1 MRGRAHPVD
10 TGRSTTLKKPVSG
23 KVDGSSDAASEER
36 RRISRELHDRVL
48 QLLSSVRL
56 RAELC
61 RRELINNPEVL
72 EKELATIEKTADRAV
87 AEIRRLLA
95 DNSSPPDLIAGS
107 LERRLREE
115 LEIFCARSAMK
126 VEFRCAIGSHSLA
139 AETERELYFAL
150 REGLINAIRHARASE
165 LRLELFQDGPICK
178 AVLGDNGSGFDL
190 ACIEGDNHYGLR
202 IIRERIESIGGSVSI
217 DTAPGE
223 GTRISIAVPTDAGK
237 TRAVRTSGL
246 RR

>member
-1 MRGRAHPVD
+1 M
-10 TGRSTTLKKPVSG
+10 KKSVSG
-23 KVDGSSDAASEER
+23 KVDAGSDAASEER

-61 RRELINNPEVL
+61 RRELINDPEAL
-72 EKELATIEKTADRAV
+72 EPELATIEKTADRAV

-95 DNSSPPDLIAGS
+95 DNRGPPDLIAGS

-126 VEFRCAIGSHSLA
+126 VEFRCAIGRHSLA
-139 AETERELYFAL
+139 AKPERELYFAL

-165 LRLELFQDGPICK
+165 LRLELFQEGPICK
-178 AVLGDNGSGFDL
+178 AVLRDNGSGFDL
-190 ACIEGDNHYGLR
+190 ASIEGDNHYGLR
-202 IIRERIESIGGSVSI
+202 IIRERIESIGGTISI
-217 DTAPGE
+217 DTARGE
-223 GTRISIAVPTDAGK
+223 GTRISIAIPAGAGK
-237 TRAVRTSGL
+237 P
-246 RR
+246 